1 MTCKCIAELPE
12 KIITHFN
19 ERDEHKNKP
28 VLEASFKDVVFP
40 IRNGEMT
47 CALKLDI
54 KLTVEGRKSPKI
66 TTMTC
71 TYCPFCGVK
80 YEEKE

>member
-1 MTCKCIAELPE
+1 MTCKCIDELPE
-12 KIITHFN
+12 KIMAHCN
-19 ERDEHKNKP
+19 QREEYQKKP
-28 VLEASFKDVVFP
+28 VLKASFKDITFP

-47 CALKLDI
+47 CALKTDV

-80 YEEKE
+80 YTEDL